1 MPADAQIR
9 RRRRPA
15 PAAAALA
22 LSALCLAAAACGP
35 RTPSPGG
42 AVGGDGAGV
51 TPVGATAAITA
62 PIVSSSGAPTLSAPE
77 ALGTQRTAGKVP
89 VHRRS
94 FGGPGF
100 DDGQLQLPT
109 AVAVDAAGN
118 VYVSDSVGV
127 QVFDADGRFVRR
139 IGAGDLVAVEGVAV
153 TADGSRLYVATRE
166 PPVRVFDAAGAP
178 AGTVGT
184 PGDGPGQLAQPAAL
198 ALDGD
203 GRLYVADAANG
214 RVEVFEPSGR
224 HARTIGEKGGGRGQF
239 TQPRALAVGADGRVY
254 VGTGDSYAIQ
264 VFGPDGAYEKSLAHG
279 YKDATLYR
287 IAGLALDDAG
297 RLYASEAASH
307 YVQVFADG
315 AWVADLGKLGSATA
329 QFNTPTGLAYAA
341 GALYVVDQQNSRVQV
356 FTTP

>member
-1 MPADAQIR
+1 MPANAQTR
-9 RRRRPA
+9 RRRRLAA
-15 PAAAALA
+15 PAAALA
-22 LSALCLAAAACGP
+22 LSALCLSVTACGSG
-35 RTPSPGG
+35 TPSTSP
-42 AVGGDGAGV
+42 AGDGAGGSG
-51 TPVGATAAITA
+51 TAVGATAAVTA
-62 PIVSSSGAPTLSAPE
+62 PIASSGGAPTLAPPE
-77 ALGTQRTAGKVP
+77 ALGTQRAAGKVP
-89 VHRRS
+89 VYLRS

-118 VYVSDSVGV
+118 AYVSDSVGV
-127 QVFDADGRFVRR
+127 QVFDADGRFARR
-139 IGAGDLVAVEGVAV
+139 IAAGELVAVEGVAV
-153 TADGSRLYVATRE
+153 TPDGSRLFVATRE
-166 PPVRVFDAAGAP
+166 PPVRVFDASGAL

-214 RVEVFEPSGR
+214 RVEVFDANGQ

-264 VFGPDGAYEKSLAHG
+264 VFAPDGTYEKSVAHS

-315 AWVADLGKLGSATA
+315 AWVADLGKLGGGAT